1 MDISAAQSLYKQ
13 LIDAWNNRNASAF
26 GALFANDGICIGY
39 DGSEMFGKQEI
50 SSSLATIFRDHPTA
64 KYVSMIR
71 GTKNLDGDLLLLRAH
86 VGMLPPN
93 KSAIDG
99 SKNAIQVMV
108 ARINKGA
115 ERIIL
120 FQNTPAQYH
129 GRPEMQEKLTKEL
142 QQVADKMQ

>member
-1 MDISAAQSLYKQ
+1 MTHALYKQ

-26 GALFANDGICIGY
+26 GGLFAEDGLCIGY

-50 SSSLATIFRDHPTA
+50 SSSLATIFKGHATA
-64 KYVSMIR
+64 KYVSIIR
-71 GTKNLDGDLLLLRAH
+71 DIKNLDDNLQMIRAH

-93 KSAIDG
+93 KSTIDG

-108 ARINKGA
+108 ARVDKGT
-115 ERIIL
+115 EHIIL

-129 GRPEMQEKLTKEL
+129 GRPEMQEKLTREL
-142 QQVADKMQ
+142 QQVAEKL